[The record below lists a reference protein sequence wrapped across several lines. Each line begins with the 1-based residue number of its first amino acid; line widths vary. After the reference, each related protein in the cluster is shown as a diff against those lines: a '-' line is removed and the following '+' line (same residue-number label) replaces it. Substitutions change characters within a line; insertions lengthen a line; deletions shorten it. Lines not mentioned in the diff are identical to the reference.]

1 MVKNLPA
8 NVGDTGDLVR
18 SLDQEDSLEEEMATH
33 SSLLT
38 WRIPWTGE
46 PGRHEVAKIWTRLST
61 HVHIFKIT
69 AMTGMV
75 QEAAT
80 DVSGVENLKTF
91 FK

>member
-1 MVKNLPA
+1 M
-8 NVGDTGDLVR
+8 GDTGDLVR

-33 SSLLT
+33 SSLLA
-38 WRIPWTGE
+38 WRILWTGE
-46 PGRHEVAKIWTRLST
+46 SGRHEVAKSWTRLST

-69 AMTGMV
+69 PMMGMV

-80 DVSGVENLKTF
+80 DVSAVEHLKTF